1 VIIPPKIL
9 AKARG
14 MRITLGERFCLTDV
28 FSATG
33 SMRANAPTLF
43 IMADKIDTTPLKLE
57 IWAVWYFDKGV
68 ICLAMTATT
77 P

>member
-1 VIIPPKIL
+1 MMILGGVPIIVIIPPKIL

-14 MRITLGERFCLTDV
+14 MSITVGDRFCLTDV

-43 IMADKIDTTPLKLE
+43 IIADNMETTPLKLE
-57 IWAVWYFDKGV
+57 I
-68 ICLAMTATT
+68 
-77 P
+77 